1 MNASLWDRVQGAVAA
16 IAHLAR
22 RWSRLFSAL
31 FILAIFGLLIRQL
44 VLDWHNV
51 PEGFFSSV
59 RYPLLLASLAAL
71 APALLLVSLRWSLTL
86 WAMGT
91 PIGWWSSVQIWFLS
105 QAGRYLPGGIWT
117 YVSRYWLGRSVM
129 AQEALVTSMVLETGL
144 RVVSEVLV
152 FLVSIPLWT
161 GGHRIG
167 AEATLLLI
175 AAAILGLA
183 LVHPRVLDW
192 LVRTRLALRLG
203 IKPMDL
209 SNLRYGTVLVLLS
222 YYMLTVFL
230 VGAAFYLLVAA
241 LYPVGLTQLVPL
253 AGSLSLSVVL
263 GFLMP
268 LAPNGWGVREGVL
281 AFLLSQMMP
290 PSVAIVVAA
299 AARIWLG
306 LGEVAW
312 IAIALLARR
321 IAAGKKTEITQTG
334 Y

>member
-1 MNASLWDRVQGAVAA
+1 MVAVAG
-16 IAHLAR
+16 LVR
-22 RWSRLFSAL
+22 RQSRLLSAGL
-31 FILAIFGLLIRQL
+31 ILAIFGLLIRQL
-44 VLDWHNV
+44 LLDWHNV
-51 PEGFFSSV
+51 PAGFFSSV

-71 APALLLVSLRWSLTL
+71 VPSLLLVSLRWSLTL
-86 WAMGT
+86 RAMGT

-105 QAGRYLPGGIWT
+105 QASRYLPGGIWT
-117 YVSRYWLGRSVM
+117 YVSRFWLGREAM

-161 GGHRIG
+161 GGYRIG

-175 AAAILGLA
+175 AASVSGLI
-183 LVHPRVLDW
+183 LVHPQVLDW
-192 LVRTRLALRLG
+192 LGRTSLAHRVG

-209 SNLRYGTVLVLLS
+209 SKLRYGTVLALLA
-222 YYMLTVFL
+222 YYMLTVLL

-241 LYPVGLTQLVPL
+241 LYPLGPKLLIPL

-263 GFLMP
+263 GFLTP

-290 PSVAIVVAA
+290 PAVAIVVSA

-306 LGEVAW
+306 LGEAAW
-312 IAIALLARR
+312 IAVALLARR
-321 IAAGKKTEITQTG
+321 IAAAKKAEITQKG

>member
-1 MNASLWDRVQGAVAA
+1 MVAVAG
-16 IAHLAR
+16 LVR
-22 RWSRLFSAL
+22 RQSRLLSAGL
-31 FILAIFGLLIRQL
+31 ILAIFGLLIRQL
-44 VLDWHNV
+44 LLDWHNV
-51 PEGFFSSV
+51 PAGFFSSV
-59 RYPLLLASLAAL
+59 RYPLLLASQAAL
-71 APALLLVSLRWSLTL
+71 VPSLLLVSLRWSLTL
-86 WAMGT
+86 RAMGT

-105 QAGRYLPGGIWT
+105 QASRYLPGGIWT
-117 YVSRYWLGRSVM
+117 YVSRFWLGREAM

-161 GGHRIG
+161 GGYRIG

-175 AAAILGLA
+175 AASVSGLI
-183 LVHPRVLDW
+183 LVHPQVLDW
-192 LVRTRLALRLG
+192 LGRTSLAHRVG

-209 SNLRYGTVLVLLS
+209 SKLRYGTVLALLA
-222 YYMLTVFL
+222 YYMLTVLL

-241 LYPVGLTQLVPL
+241 LYPLGPKLLIPL

-263 GFLMP
+263 GFLTP

-290 PSVAIVVAA
+290 PAVAIVVSA

-306 LGEVAW
+306 LGEAAW
-312 IAIALLARR
+312 IAVALLARR
-321 IAAGKKTEITQTG
+321 IAAAKKAEITQKG